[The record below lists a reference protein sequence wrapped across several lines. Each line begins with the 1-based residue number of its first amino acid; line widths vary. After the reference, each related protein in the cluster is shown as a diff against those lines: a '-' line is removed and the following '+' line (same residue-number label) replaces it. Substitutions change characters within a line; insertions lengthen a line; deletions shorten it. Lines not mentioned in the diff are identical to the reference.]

1 MSVASNRV
9 IFVESDTA
17 FRRPVNSLDFT
28 KFGKREVMIEELKA
42 ATNAYAL
49 VAGKEGFIL

>member
-17 FRRPVNSLDFT
+17 FRRPVNSLDFA

-49 VAGKEGFIL
+49 VAGKEGLIF